1 MGVSL
6 LGLFMTIFYL
16 FVVATRLEAEL
27 SDDANGKPTPASV
40 IEDGPIK
47 LFLLNGP
54 LNAGSGAIGGLIVS
68 SSVIQTVRESIVL
81 AYGICAFVVVYLS
94 VFSLGMK
101 ATDRVQFLPLST
113 IRVLVETC
121 LLSAIALPMGVYS
134 KLSQFTSALVG
145 VAIIGV
151 SLRNLT
157 SGLQSSLWYIDRF
170 FRAASILVLAPT
182 ILFPVFVTSSVEY
195 KGSSFLI
202 CPTIVF
208 SVMVTTIVA
217 LTGAKLEFVH
227 DVFDTTSGGRLHTTE
242 DLEVSSGLSER
253 PSRLDVLPVLF
264 LVFTTLVKAL
274 IVPEQVILE

>member
-16 FVVATRLEAEL
+16 FIVATRLETEL
-27 SDDANGKPTPASV
+27 SGVTVKPTRVSV
-40 IEDGPIK
+40 IRDGPIK

-54 LNAGSGAIGGLIVS
+54 LNAGSSAIGGLIVS
-68 SSVIQTVRESIVL
+68 SSTIQTVRESIVL
-81 AYGICAFVVVYLS
+81 VYGICAFVVVYFS
-94 VFSLGMK
+94 VFSFGIK
-101 ATDRVQFLPLST
+101 ATELARNLPLTT
-113 IRVLVETC
+113 IRVMVETC

-157 SGLQSSLWYIDRF
+157 ILQQPILWYIDRF
-170 FRAASILVLAPT
+170 FRAASVLVLAPT

-202 CPTIVF
+202 YPTIVF

-217 LTGAKLEFVH
+217 LTGAKLKALH
-227 DVFDTTSGGRLHTTE
+227 AVFDTAGGGRLHTTE

-253 PSRLDVLPVLF
+253 PSRLDVLSVLF
-264 LVFTTLVKAL
+264 LVFTALVKAL
-274 IVPEQVILE
+274 IVPEQVILD